1 MKFIK
6 IFLASSIVEF
16 RNERQQMGNFIRSL
30 NDIYVK
36 RGIYFELAICEDL
49 GESVALERKQQE
61 YNEAIRESQYFYI
74 VFGKSAGQYTIE
86 EFYVALDQ
94 FRKSGAPRIFT
105 YFKTLPEGEQAEQS
119 VMDFM
124 EQLSSQIGHYY
135 STFTHLDAIKLDLLL
150 ELVKNPET
158 KDQMKFEDGQVIFGD
173 QSVMSLEHVP
183 LYSRNETVQKL
194 VKEQERLNGEFGRLA
209 VEYGKHPEAS
219 GLLKQMMELG
229 EKRSHVRDSLHQMEM
244 DMLGLYS
251 QTEEKRRAGKR
262 LNWREKKA
270 IERVALGDYEGAK
283 NILRDI
289 QWEQE
294 VGQAEE
300 LAEAAV
306 EPIREYISGKR
317 SLISTLLVTGA
328 DAETVEEIRSVYERC
343 CALAEKYQ
351 VEINVLYDY
360 ARFLYRQKAYPEG
373 IEAAERLERYYGR
386 RPETKEA
393 DRAALMLVL
402 GKLYG
407 ENRDWH
413 RSEQV
418 LRKALVFYRR
428 AAKENP
434 GYQAV
439 LADCIDDLSIA
450 FHYLDQLEEEELL
463 MRESLEIWRCL
474 AAENPSVYEADFALA
489 CNHLAIIM
497 QRMNR
502 PKEAKALYEEAQQI
516 YRCLVRTRANPS
528 EELRACFASS
538 CSALAGFMSDM
549 NHMEEAETLYQ
560 EALELRLGLMQG
572 NPAVYEPEVASA
584 YHVMAGFMKKRN
596 RPDEAEKMYLKA
608 MQIRRRLALA
618 NPSAYEPVLA
628 ESCRMLAG
636 LYHKVHRLTGAEIF
650 CREALGIYRRLAEG
664 NPEVYAA
671 DLAITCVDLGD
682 VLADMKQ
689 NSGEKEQLYRE
700 GLAVYSR
707 LAEKYPEVYEAPL
720 ARACND
726 LSLSLLDEGRLEEAE
741 QLQRRSIEI
750 RERLASVNPG
760 AYAPGL
766 ANSCNGLAIV
776 LTDQGRYPEAERLYS
791 RAVNI
796 GRRLMQTD
804 PDAYKTETARYCHDL
819 ALFYENR
826 DRKEEAEPLYREAWE
841 IYHQLSET
849 YPRSYDVYL
858 SPASFNLAILLKNM
872 GKYEEA
878 IRFFREALAA
888 DRRMA
893 AANPGIYA
901 EYPAESGCYLADLLY
916 DRNQKEAEQLYEEVL
931 RICEGKPGKEAEVQ
945 RIRKILGKQ
954 M

>member
-16 RNERQQMGNFIRSL
+16 RDERQQMGNFIRSL

-74 VFGKSAGQYTIE
+74 VFGKSAGKYTIE

-94 FRKSGAPRIFT
+94 FRKSGAPKIFT
-105 YFKTLPEGEQAEQS
+105 YFKALPEGEQAEQS

-209 VEYGKHPEAS
+209 VEYGKHPEDS

-229 EKRSHVRDSLHQMEM
+229 EKRSRVRDSLHQMEM

-251 QTEEKRRAGKR
+251 QTEEKRQAGKR

-270 IERVALGDYEGAK
+270 IERVDLGDCEGAK

-306 EPIREYISGKR
+306 EPVREYISGKR

-328 DAETVEEIRSVYERC
+328 DAETVEEVLAVYERC

-351 VEINVLYDY
+351 VEIKVLYDY

-373 IEAAERLERYYGR
+373 IEVAERLERYYLLK
-386 RPETKEA
+386 PETEET
-393 DRAALMLVL
+393 DHAAVLLVL
-402 GKLYG
+402 GILYG
-407 ENRDWH
+407 ANGDWKK
-413 RSEQV
+413 SEQA
-418 LRKALVFYRR
+418 LGKALAVYRR
-428 AAKENP
+428 AAQENP
-434 GYQAV
+434 EYQAD
-439 LADCIDDLSIA
+439 LATCTHGLA
-450 FHYLDQLEEEELL
+450 VTLHHLNQLEEEEKLF
-463 MRESLEIWRCL
+463 RESLELRRRL
-474 AAENPSVYEADFALA
+474 AAENPSAHEEELALA
-489 CNHLAIIM
+489 CNNLAILVEE
-497 QRMNR
+497 RNR
-502 PKEAKALYEEAQQI
+502 PEEAKALYHEAQQI
-516 YRCLVRTRANPS
+516 YRRLVRTKTNPS
-528 EELRACFASS
+528 EELRAHLAKS
-538 CSALAGFMSDM
+538 CNCLARFLSRL
-549 NHMEEAETLYQ
+549 NQMEEAEALYQ
-560 EALELRLGLMQG
+560 EALELRLGLMQS
-572 NPAVYEPEVASA
+572 NPAVYEPDLASA
-584 YHVMAGFMKKRN
+584 YHSLGDFMGKRN
-596 RPDEAEKMYLKA
+596 RPDEAEDMYLKA
-608 MQIRRRLALA
+608 LKIRRRLALA

-628 ESCRMLAG
+628 MSCRNLAG
-636 LYHKVHRLTGAEIF
+636 LYYNVYRLEEAESLF
-650 CREALGIYRRLAEG
+650 REALEICRRLAAG
-664 NPEVYAA
+664 DPEAYAA
-671 DLAITCVDLGD
+671 DLAGRCIDLGE
-682 VLADMKQ
+682 LLEAQKK
-689 NSGEKEQLYRE
+689 NSGEREQLYQE

-707 LAEKYPEVYEAPL
+707 LAERYPETYEPVL
-720 ARACND
+720 SRIYSN
-726 LSLSLLDEGRLEEAE
+726 LSLFRHNEGRLEEAE
-741 QLQRRSIEI
+741 KLQRRSLEI

-760 AYAPGL
+760 VHASALAGSCHRL
-766 ANSCNGLAIV
+766 ANL
-776 LTDQGRYPEAERLYS
+776 LTDRGQYPEAERLYV
-791 RAVNI
+791 RALDI
-796 GRRLMQTD
+796 FRRLKQTGK
-804 PDAYKTETARYCHDL
+804 DAWQTELMRSCHDL
-819 ALFYENR
+819 ALFYKNR
-826 DRKEEAEPLYREAWE
+826 GRHKEAEALYRETWE
-841 IYHQLSET
+841 ICYPLSQAC
-849 YPRSYDVYL
+849 PLSYDVYL
-858 SPASFNLAILLKNM
+858 SPVSFNLAALLKDRGN
-872 GKYEEA
+872 YEEA
-878 IRFFREALAA
+878 IRFCREALAA

-916 DRNQKEAEQLYEEVL
+916 NRNRKEAEQLYEEAL
-931 RICEGKPGKEAEVQ
+931 RIYEGKPGKEAEVQ
-945 RIRKILGKQ
+945 RIRKLLGKW